1 MQKEDLNSQS
11 FRVASNTIKKAMD
24 HSISDM
30 KNYVSY
36 NRVKWNKGEYTKY
49 CNKIATKPF
58 CESSGC
64 AGFMSPAGYS
74 HALTIPLV
82 TFENNKYNT
91 TETKIKQ
98 QKAEEDSDE
107 EQRSDLTIPN
117 IGED

>member
-1 MQKEDLNSQS
+1 
-11 FRVASNTIKKAMD
+11 
-24 HSISDM
+24 
-30 KNYVSY
+30 
-36 NRVKWNKGEYTKY
+36 
-49 CNKIATKPF
+49 
-58 CESSGC
+58 
-64 AGFMSPAGYS
+64 MSPAGYS